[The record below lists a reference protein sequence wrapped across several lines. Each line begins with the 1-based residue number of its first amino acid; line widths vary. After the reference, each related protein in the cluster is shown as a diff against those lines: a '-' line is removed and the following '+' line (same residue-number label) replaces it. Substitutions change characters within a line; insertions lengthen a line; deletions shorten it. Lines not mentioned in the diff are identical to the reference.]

1 MKSFVIHTFLLI
13 AYAAFAADCVA
24 ASKIRGS
31 STVSSSSELPGDEES
46 NNVDAG
52 FREHPK
58 RGLKIIESMA
68 PSPLPY
74 KTEDGL
80 LSRTGGYVNSKA
92 PTATPT
98 KAPTSSPTKLKLDNP
113 FLKEPVQKQKLE
125 KEIPQKLVLGDAI
138 AMSLRQKEG
147 IIKRKFNPPTAR
159 ASRERGAKRTS
170 VLGRHAADK
179 LAKPKPIKTTNGVKT
194 GTNKGVTVKNVGL
207 IAQANPSIGGNRSF
221 RGFQPQIEI
230 PEAVIPEA
238 ETPVESISAESLSF
252 VVEPEIPEPEIPE
265 AEIPEVEIPE
275 VEIPEVEIPE
285 VETSSTEK
293 LKNNKIKDR

>member
-13 AYAAFAADCVA
+13 AYAGFAANCVV

-80 LSRTGGYVNSKA
+80 LFRTGGYANSKA

-125 KEIPQKLVLGDAI
+125 KQIPQKLVLGDAI
-138 AMSLRQKEG
+138 AMSIQ
-147 IIKRKFNPPTAR
+147 RKFNPPTAR

-170 VLGRHAADK
+170 VLGRHTADK
-179 LAKPKPIKTTNGVKT
+179 LAKPKPSKTTNGVKT
-194 GTNKGVTVKNVGL
+194 GTNKGVTVNNVGL

-230 PEAVIPEA
+230 PEAVISEV
-238 ETPVESISAESLSF
+238 ETPVESISAESFTF
-252 VVEPEIPEPEIPE
+252 VVEPEIPEVEIPE
-265 AEIPEVEIPE
+265 A
-275 VEIPEVEIPE
+275 
-285 VETSSTEK
+285 ETSSTEK